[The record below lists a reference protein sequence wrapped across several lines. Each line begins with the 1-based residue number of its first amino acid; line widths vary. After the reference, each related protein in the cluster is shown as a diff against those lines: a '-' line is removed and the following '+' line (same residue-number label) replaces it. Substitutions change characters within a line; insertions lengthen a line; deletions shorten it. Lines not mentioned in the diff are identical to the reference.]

1 MLAKLGL
8 SSLLLVTLAICDP
21 VGHPWQHP
29 LPTDREGEHTLFNDR
44 QLIVSLGRSPCPGVN
59 ALANHGY
66 LPRNGRNISLE
77 QFISGITEGYNYD
90 TNFTIFAVGVYQNF
104 TTTGYNNTLNLNDLE
119 HHAIPGEHDGSVSR
133 NDLYFGDNH
142 SFNKTIWDTV
152 AAHFQNNT
160 ISISDAAR
168 ARKDRF
174 VAAKAVNPEFKP
186 SILSSLGETALF
198 LKTMQ
203 GQDKETKTEYVKIL
217 FREERIPF
225 NEGYKRSNVTITNED
240 LGKIAGDVA
249 IAWLGLELGK

>member
-8 SSLLLVTLAICDP
+8 SSLLLVTLAVCDP
-21 VGHPWQHP
+21 EGHPWQHP
-29 LPTDREGEHTLFNDR
+29 LPTDR
-44 QLIVSLGRSPCPGVN
+44 RSPCPGVN

-77 QFISGITEGYNYD
+77 QFIAGITEGYNYD
-90 TNFTIFAVGVYQNF
+90 INFTTFAVDVYQNF

-119 HHAIPGEHDGSVSR
+119 HHATNLSVLLPPPQFPASTTAA
-133 NDLYFGDNH
+133 
-142 SFNKTIWDTV
+142 SAAMT
-152 AAHFQNNT
+152 AAHFQNDT

-174 VAAKAVNPEFKP
+174 AAAKAVNPEFTP

-225 NEGYKRSNVTITNED
+225 DEGYKRSNVTITNGD

-249 IAWLGLELGK
+249 IAWLELELGQ

>member
-1 MLAKLGL
+1 MA
-8 SSLLLVTLAICDP
+8 AP
-21 VGHPWQHP
+21 AAHRP
-29 LPTDREGEHTLFNDR
+29 
-44 QLIVSLGRSPCPGVN
+44 PCPGLN

-77 QFISGITEGYNYD
+77 QFITGITEGYNYD
-90 TNFTIFAVGVYQNF
+90 TNFTIFAVDVYQNF
-104 TTTGYNNTLNLNDLE
+104 TTTGFNNTLNLNDLE
-119 HHAIPGEHDGSVSR
+119 HHAANLR

-152 AAHFQNNT
+152 AAHFQNDA
-160 ISISDAAR
+160 ISISDAAK

-174 VAAKAVNPEFKP
+174 AAAKAVNPEFTP

-198 LKTMQ
+198 LRTMQ

-249 IAWLGLELGK
+249 IAWLELELGQ